1 MGLFD
6 ALDVSA
12 SGLTAERLRMDTIAN
27 NLANANSVKGADGK
41 PFQRQVV
48 ELGARGA
55 QGGGTGFAQLLT
67 QKLGSVV
74 DLQNEAD
81 KASQAVASGK
91 SSDLAGATV
100 AVEKASIAIDLVAAI
115 RNKAVDAYQDV
126 MRMQV

>member
-1 MGLFD
+1 MTPSQRSRASPASARPSSSAPAGL
-6 ALDVSA
+6 
-12 SGLTAERLRMDTIAN
+12 
-27 NLANANSVKGADGK
+27 DGGT
-41 PFQRQVV
+41 PV
-48 ELGARGA
+48 G
-55 QGGGTGFAQLLT
+55 GGGTGFAQLLT

-81 KASQAVASGK
+81 QASQAVATGK